1 MGVKERIITTLQMAA
16 LVLLA
21 TLFTLFILASIYMIF
36 SPYVNLRSGLDYEM
50 SIRGY

>member
-1 MGVKERIITTLQMAA
+1 MDIKKRIITALQSAA
-16 LVLLA
+16 L
-21 TLFTLFILASIYMIF
+21 TLSAILFMLFILASIYMLS